1 MPHRPAFK
9 SQETAVNVDYEQ
21 HAESNVPAAALL
33 LMQVWKGT
41 TKASE
46 HALVEAPVAITS
58 FVTDGPAPRVPT
70 LAVAAGP
77 HVYMFRSL
85 LPYYKFTLPAG
96 GISPAE
102 DAVW

>member
-1 MPHRPAFK
+1 M
-9 SQETAVNVDYEQ
+9 QQ
-21 HAESNVPAAALL
+21 AESTVHAATL

-58 FVTDGPAPRVPT
+58 SITDSTAPRVPT

-85 LPYYKFTLPAG
+85 RPFYKFTLPAG
-96 GISPAE
+96 DVSPAE